1 MWIVISFRINH
12 FFSEYWFVMF
22 YVRFM
27 VSKSVQQCKLRSL
40 VCLGELERVNT
51 VLHSMYVQAKAEEG
65 FHIQETETKIRS
77 LTNVHDM
84 NSGQQDNAQVM
95 YQLVYSL
102 CFCIYSVGREFIL
115 CKPVS
120 QKITLQLWI
129 IFHIFPCVLNTLIL
143 EGKTEYWIELL
154 YIW

>member
-1 MWIVISFRINH
+1 
-12 FFSEYWFVMF
+12 MF

-27 VSKSVQQCKLRSL
+27 VSKSVEQCKLRSL

-77 LTNVHDM
+77 LTNVHDV

-102 CFCIYSVGREFIL
+102 CFCIYSLVREFI
-115 CKPVS
+115 
-120 QKITLQLWI
+120 
-129 IFHIFPCVLNTLIL
+129 
-143 EGKTEYWIELL
+143 
-154 YIW
+154 